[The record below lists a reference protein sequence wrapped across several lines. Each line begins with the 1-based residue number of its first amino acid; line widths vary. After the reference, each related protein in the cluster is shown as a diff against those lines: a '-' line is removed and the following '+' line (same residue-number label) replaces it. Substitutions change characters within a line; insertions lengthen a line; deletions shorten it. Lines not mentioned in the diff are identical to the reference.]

1 MSGSDR
7 SPVRRDGEPSDW
19 QLLQLS
25 ADDPEQFARF
35 YERHVDQILAFLY
48 RRTAC
53 AETAADL
60 TSETFA
66 AAFLARRRFR
76 DRGAPARAWLLGI
89 AKHKLAKSARR
100 AKIERRAAERL
111 GLEPPELDDE
121 SYARIEE
128 LGDMPAV
135 RAALRAAL
143 EGLSPALAQAAYLR
157 VGLELPY
164 AEVARRLEC
173 SEGAARVR
181 VMRALTQLSDA
192 MEVS

>member
-1 MSGSDR
+1 MNAAHRAAERGQE
-7 SPVRRDGEPSDW
+7 GASDW
-19 QLLQLS
+19 ELLRGS
-25 ADDPEQFARF
+25 RDDPERFGLF
-35 YERHVDQILAFLY
+35 YERHVDQILAFFY

-53 AETAADL
+53 PETAADL

-76 DRGAPARAWLLGI
+76 DRGAPARAWLLAI
-89 AKHKLAKSARR
+89 AKHKLAKSLRR
-100 AKIERRAAERL
+100 AKIERRASERL
-111 GLEPPELDDE
+111 GLEPPELDDA

-128 LGDMPAV
+128 LGDLTTV
-135 RAALRAAL
+135 RAELKAAM
-143 EGLSPALAQAAYLR
+143 EGLSPALSRAAYLR

-164 AEVARRLEC
+164 AEVARRLDC

-181 VMRALTQLSDA
+181 VMRALTQLSEA